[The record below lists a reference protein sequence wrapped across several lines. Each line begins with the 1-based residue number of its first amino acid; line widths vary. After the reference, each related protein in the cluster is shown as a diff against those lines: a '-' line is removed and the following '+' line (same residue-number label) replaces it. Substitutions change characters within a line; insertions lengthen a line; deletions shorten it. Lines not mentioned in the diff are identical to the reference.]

1 MADHSL
7 VGQVMNTSTVA
18 NKFECHQKCLGNSNC
33 QSFNVHPAGD
43 ITKRV
48 CELNNKTREMK
59 PGGFITR
66 KGSSY
71 YGHIKVS
78 TYFLKIKHIAT
89 IKTAYRNVVKMF
101 VNGLF
106 GVLLLLKMRNKNI
119 FKPSYIHANS
129 YLHLGTGG
137 GGGGGW
143 IEPPETSWPSSWIFP
158 RIRNLVKV
166 FLYSFSEAIPVFFNH
181 LKSVFF
187 LVRSL

>member
-18 NKFECHQKCLGNSNC
+18 NKFECHQKCLGNSKC

-106 GVLLLLKMRNKNI
+106 GVLLLLKMDNKNI
-119 FKPSYIHANS
+119 F
-129 YLHLGTGG
+129 
-137 GGGGGW
+137 
-143 IEPPETSWPSSWIFP
+143 
-158 RIRNLVKV
+158 
-166 FLYSFSEAIPVFFNH
+166 
-181 LKSVFF
+181 
-187 LVRSL
+187 